1 MAKRSLTQQVRFAM
15 YLRCSS
21 DDQRHGDFTTIDAQ
35 RQINLRYIAEQGGVL
50 ISEYNDE
57 GRSGTTLKRSDW
69 KRLRHDAQ
77 EGLFDKVVVTYM
89 SRLGRGKCFYICEFL
104 LAEVGVE
111 VALVKEQFTQDLAGY
126 ANQSVKVFLDGMYPV
141 QVAEWTR
148 AKMKEMIEN
157 GYWCGGTLP
166 LGYMKVEVPNPNIA
180 RHPDKPPPKRLVPN
194 PEEVPFVIGAG
205 ELYVETGSYA
215 RVQSYLEAVTGHFW
229 RLDLVKYLLTNEV
242 YRGVLRH
249 GDWRKENAHEPI
261 IHDELW
267 DKIQARERE
276 RAREPKSDPKDQ
288 TPYYLRGL
296 VYCGFCG
303 HRMTP
308 ASHHGRAARVSYYE
322 CVGST
327 RKKNCPV
334 KRINAYSLHKAVL
347 EHIERGANHPTRMA
361 EIIREAVKSVP
372 PPERSGD
379 ELAAIKRRLRECERK
394 IKHCL
399 NAVESGG
406 AGVRPLVKR
415 LEELEAERLH
425 LEQARLTVE
434 KQIAECK
441 IARPEADYVR
451 SLWSRF
457 MVLWEEATEQER
469 TELMPLLVERI
480 EMKEKERGYCRLLFA
495 AQHPRLLNP
504 STPSNVEINYNLG
517 AGVGLEPTTF
527 GL

>member
-1 MAKRSLTQQVRFAM
+1 MPKNVTASVRFAM

-50 ISEYNDE
+50 IGEYNDE
-57 GRSGTTLKRSDW
+57 GRTGTNLKRSDW
-69 KRLRHDAQ
+69 KRLKRDA
-77 EGLFDKVVVTYM
+77 EARLFDKVVVTYM
-89 SRLGRGKCFYICEFL
+89 SRLGRGKTFYIAEYL
-104 LAEVGVE
+104 LEEAGVE
-111 VALVKEQFTQDLAGY
+111 VALVKEEFTPDLAGY
-126 ANQSVKVFLDGMYPV
+126 ANQSVKVFLDGMYPI

-166 LGYMKVEVPNPNIA
+166 LGYMKVEVANPKIA

-194 PEEVPFVIGAG
+194 PDEVPFVIAAG
-205 ELYVETGSYA
+205 ELYVDTGSYA
-215 RVQSYLEAVTGHFW
+215 RVQSYLEAVTGHAW
-229 RLDLVKYLLTNEV
+229 RLDQVKYLLTNEV

-249 GDWRKENAHEPI
+249 GDWRKDNAHEPI
-261 IHDELW
+261 MPDEVW
-267 DKIQARERE
+267 EKIQTRERE
-276 RAREPKSDPKDQ
+276 RIREPKSDPKDQ
-288 TPYYLRGL
+288 NPYYLRGL

-327 RKKNCPV
+327 RKKACPV

-347 EHIERGANHPTRMA
+347 EHIERGATHPTRMA
-361 EIIREAVKSVP
+361 EIIREAVKAVP
-372 PPERSGD
+372 PPERSSS
-379 ELAAIKRRLRECERK
+379 ELEALKRRLRECERK

-399 NAVESGG
+399 NAVETGG
-406 AGVRPLVKR
+406 ATVRPLIKR

-425 LEQARLTVE
+425 LEQAKLTVE
-434 KQIAECK
+434 KQIAESK
-441 IARPEADYVR
+441 IARPEAVYVQ

-457 MVLWEEATEQER
+457 MELWEEATDAER
-469 TELMPLLVERI
+469 AELLPLLVERV
-480 EMKEKERGYCRLLFA
+480 EMQEKERGYCRLLFA
-495 AQHPRLLNP
+495 AHHPRLLP
-504 STPSNVEINYNLG
+504 ASTSRNVEINYDLG